1 MFEERSFPESFTE
14 IGSGPGVVS
23 EYSIALGGG
32 VGAREKSRA
41 DSEGLDF
48 FDGLGVGLSVCMG

>member
-1 MFEERSFPESFTE
+1 MLEERSFPERLTE
-14 IGSGPGVVS
+14 IGSGPGMVS

-32 VGAREKSRA
+32 VGAREKSRV

-48 FDGLGVGLSVCMG
+48 FDGLGLGFSVCMG